1 MTFLVNK
8 AIIQLNADITVK
20 YYGLLEVL
28 EFRLGYTIGINVEY
42 TSLYKFKLYVI
53 RAQVVSMIK
62 KTMKPS

>member
-28 EFRLGYTIGINVEY
+28 GFRLEYTIYDEY
-42 TSLYKFKLYVI
+42 TS
-53 RAQVVSMIK
+53 
-62 KTMKPS
+62 